1 MSQSEL
7 KPKPTREQKLE
18 AALVDLLRAPY
29 MEWQSMAITNA
40 CILTGHPDRW
50 PEGQRPKFKI
60 GGCVC
65 GTRRKEDSLA
75 WVP

>member
-1 MSQSEL
+1 MTGSKPEP
-7 KPKPTREQKLE
+7 KPKPSREEMLE

-29 MEWQSMAITNA
+29 MEWYPMAITNA
-40 CILTGHPDRW
+40 CILTGHQDRY

-65 GTRRKEDSLA
+65 GTRKGLESL
-75 WVP
+75 